1 MALPEFFPLA
11 IFPEG
16 GLAGSVITTV
26 WVGMAVVVFFNLRFG
41 WVLSGLVIPGYL
53 VPLLLA
59 KPAAAF
65 VVVGE
70 GIATY
75 GLVWLYSEYL
85 SARLGWNNFFGRDRF
100 FALFLCS
107 ILVRIVSDGFLLPAF
122 GEWLNHSFQLQ
133 LDYRNNLHSFG
144 LIIVALIANNFWKT
158 GLRRGVIP
166 LLVTVGLTLL
176 IVRYLLMTLTNF
188 NISSLSYAYED
199 LATSILASPKAYIIL
214 IVTAFLASRM
224 NLLYGW
230 DFAGILVPSLLALQW
245 YQPGKI
251 LATFAETGVILLLTH
266 GVLQL
271 PMFRGMTIEGGR
283 KLLLFFNISYLY
295 KFVLAYLM
303 LWWWPE
309 QKISDIYGFGYLL
322 PTLLAAKM
330 YEKGIYARMTRATIH
345 VSLVA
350 VSGATLL
357 GFALTWLPDPWA
369 ANLASA
375 QTPPAVTES
384 ANQTL
389 IEATRQE
396 SIAIRRSRLPAQV
409 EVATGF
415 QLDRWRAGLLELAQ
429 YRRERQ
435 PEHLIEASRLLDQ
448 VGLRVELIENRYLLL
463 RENEPRRFWG
473 FYALDLETD
482 NDLAL
487 EVPAPLDERGTLESG
502 AWLMRVM
509 GAQSLA
515 IASAPRRANQDGS
528 VDVLAA
534 PQTPYQVFHQVF
546 GSRQTLQ
553 VRGYTGQ
560 SARLASGS
568 RRGAGQLDP
577 AYPTS
582 SLWVKRALPDGLDLS
597 RLTDLIGDFD
607 VRWGEL
613 PLPNLQRETTLSG
626 FVELQ
631 LRPEAIR
638 RLLGRALASEGTG
651 ESTGGVTAGTVA
663 LDGSLPDWLL
673 ADTTRIAPPGSNLYR
688 KPAVEELLYFDD
700 EVVTPLLRVIA
711 TEHGDQGW
719 SAAGKTELRIIE
731 AAAANLG
738 YQLLRFHHRSNAS
751 DYLILTE
758 APAGGQPQR
767 LRYWGSYLF
776 RLGVSQAV
784 LVQAPRPVYEVNS
797 LEIALALFESMHAR
811 ALLVGGASPEANQ
824 DRSADLLRFAN
835 KENLFNVVNQA
846 ILRESGNASMLVV
859 QSRSLGERRDL
870 PLPGADIVVATTG
883 GAQSPA
889 QMSALGRRLIES
901 LTRFGLSH
909 AFSDGTPAMAGYE
922 AGGLPQA
929 FYLNATRNKEMVVFW
944 ASPLARAAFLQQ
956 TEATPQQAQ
965 ADALGLP
972 TQQQEIGVYLA
983 RHGNRLSVL
992 PPALRTAL
1000 APYFLS
1006 QDIVL
1011 LQAALRQQPGLRFER
1026 LVDTNSRLGFLSV
1039 LDGQGQ
1045 LLGLANLSARD
1056 ASRATVFQ
1064 PEQPGSSLTSF
1075 VESRSAWLLSGATP

>member
-65 VVVGE
+65 VVVAE
-70 GIATY
+70 GVATY

-100 FALFLCS
+100 FALVLCS
-107 ILVRIVSDGFLLPAF
+107 ILVRIVSDGFLLPAL
-122 GEWLNHSFQLQ
+122 GEWLNHSFQWQ

-144 LIIVALIANNFWKT
+144 LIIVSLIANNFWKT

-214 IVTAFLASRM
+214 VVTAFLASRM

-230 DFAGILVPSLLALQW
+230 DFSGILVPSLLALQW

-251 LATFAETGVILLLTH
+251 LATFAETGVILLLAH

-322 PTLLAAKM
+322 PTLLATKM
-330 YEKGIYARMTRATIH
+330 YEKGIYARMTRATLQ

-350 VSGATLL
+350 ALGATLL

-369 ANLASA
+369 ANPANA
-375 QTPPAVTES
+375 QTPPAVAKITKL
-384 ANQTL
+384 TL

-409 EVATGF
+409 VNATGF
-415 QLDRWRAGLLELAQ
+415 QLDQWRAGLLELAQ

-435 PEHLIEASRLLDQ
+435 PEHLVEASRLLDQ

-473 FYALDLETD
+473 FYALDLETE

-515 IASAPRRANQDGS
+515 IASAPRRINQEGS

-546 GSRQTLQ
+546 GNRQTLQ

-560 SARLASGS
+560 SARLASAS
-568 RRGAGQLDP
+568 RRGVAPPEAGPP
-577 AYPTS
+577 AS

-597 RLTDLIGDFD
+597 RLKDLIGDFE

-613 PLPNLQRETTLSG
+613 PLQNLQRETTLSG
-626 FVELQ
+626 FAELQ
-631 LRPEAIR
+631 LRSDAIR

-651 ESTGGVTAGTVA
+651 AVNPGQAA
-663 LDGSLPDWLL
+663 IDGSLPDWLL

-688 KPAVEELLYFDD
+688 KPAVEELLFFDD
-700 EVVTPLLRVIA
+700 EVVTPLLRAVA
-711 TEHGDQGW
+711 AEHGDKGL
-719 SAAGKTELRIIE
+719 SDAGKTELRIIE
-731 AAAANLG
+731 AAAASLG
-738 YQLLRFHHRSNAS
+738 YQLLRFHHRSNGS
-751 DYLILTE
+751 DYLILAE
-758 APAGGQPQR
+758 APSGGHPER
-767 LRYWGSYLF
+767 LRYWGSYIF
-776 RLGVSQAV
+776 RLGVSQSV
-784 LVQAPRPVYEVNS
+784 LVQVPRPVFEVNS
-797 LEIALALFESMHAR
+797 LELALALFESMHAR
-811 ALLVGGASPEANQ
+811 ALLIGGASPEANQ
-824 DRSADLLRFAN
+824 DHSADLLRFAN
-835 KENLFNVVNQA
+835 KENVFNAVNQA
-846 ILRESGNASMLVV
+846 ILRESGSTPLLIV

-870 PLPGADIVVATTG
+870 PMPGADIVLATTA

-889 QMSALGRRLIES
+889 QMSALGRRLIEA
-901 LTRFGLSH
+901 LTRFGLRV

-929 FYLNATRNKEMVVFW
+929 FYLNATQNKEMVVFW
-944 ASPLARAAFLQQ
+944 ASPLARAGFMQQ

-965 ADALGLP
+965 ADALGLR
-972 TQQQEIGVYLA
+972 TLQLEIGVYLA
-983 RHGNRLSVL
+983 RHGNRLAPL
-992 PPALRTAL
+992 PPTLRAAL

-1011 LQAALRQQPGLRFER
+1011 LQAALRQQAGLRFER
-1026 LVDTNSRLGFLSV
+1026 LVDINSRLGFLSI
-1039 LDGQGQ
+1039 LDDHGR

-1056 ASRATVFQ
+1056 AGQITVFQ
-1064 PEQPGSSLTSF
+1064 PEHPTSSLTKF
-1075 VESRSAWLLSGATP
+1075 VETRSAWLLSGATP